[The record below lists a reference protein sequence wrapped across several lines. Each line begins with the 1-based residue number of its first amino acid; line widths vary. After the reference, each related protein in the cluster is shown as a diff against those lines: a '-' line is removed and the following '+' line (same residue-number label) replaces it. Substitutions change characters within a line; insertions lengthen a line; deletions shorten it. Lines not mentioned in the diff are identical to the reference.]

1 MSHRPNDCY
10 FTGLDKY
17 PASYKP
23 SWKPIDEVFSW
34 RRLNSSNCQ
43 YPASYKPSWKPID
56 EVFSW
61 RRLNSSHC
69 KYPASY
75 KPSWNPLNEDQ

>member
-1 MSHRPNDCY
+1 MSHRPNDFY

-34 RRLNSSNCQ
+34 RRLNSS
-43 YPASYKPSWKPID
+43 
-56 EVFSW
+56 
-61 RRLNSSHC
+61 RR

-75 KPSWNPLNEDQ
+75 KPSWNPLDEDR